1 MSSEKIKVWLA
12 QIRANFLLL
21 PVLLVSL
28 GGAMAFKHGFF
39 NWYLFYLTMLGVI
52 SAHISVN
59 LFNEYSDYRT
69 GIDFNTER
77 TPFSGGSGMLQAG
90 LTNPEQVRFFA
101 WFILV
106 ISLIIGLYLTWHTG
120 PILVFIIAL
129 GAFATIGYTDYL
141 ARWILGELFAGLCLG
156 TLVVLGSYLVQ
167 TKQLNLAALITSTP
181 PGILTALLLLL
192 NEFPDVEADR
202 KGGRKHL
209 VIKFGKKKSI
219 LIYGFFLALCYVVIV
234 FSVLTNL
241 IPRTTLIAC
250 LTLPLACLAF
260 YGGWVHSTR
269 GETIL
274 PALKWNV
281 LVVLGTDFLLVIGVL
296 MS

>member
-101 WFILV
+101 WFTLV
-106 ISLIIGLYLTWHTG
+106 ISLIIGLYLTWQTG
-120 PILVFIIAL
+120 PILLLIIAL

-260 YGGWVHSTR
+260 YGGWLHSTR
-269 GETIL
+269 GKTIL